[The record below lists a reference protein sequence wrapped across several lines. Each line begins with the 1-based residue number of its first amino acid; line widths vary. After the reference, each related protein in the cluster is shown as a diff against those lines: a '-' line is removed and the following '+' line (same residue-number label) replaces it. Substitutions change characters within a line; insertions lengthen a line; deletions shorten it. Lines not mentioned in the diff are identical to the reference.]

1 MCSTWEFFVV
11 LKLSSTYMELGT
23 WMLEEYLG
31 MIQLLLFQKVESDGG
46 PFFKVAVKVLKKHC
60 APPKY
65 LWVGEG

>member
-1 MCSTWEFFVV
+1 MCSTWAFFVV

-46 PFFKVAVKVLKKHC
+46 PFFKVVLEC
-60 APPKY
+60 
-65 LWVGEG
+65 

>member
-46 PFFKVAVKVLKKHC
+46 PFFKVVVKVLKK
-60 APPKY
+60 
-65 LWVGEG
+65 VF